1 MTKKQNDRGERRGME
16 KKGEKECQDAAKSMP
31 EEQIRECSSARRG
44 ALLAL
49 QAMRDVWDADDDT
62 IAKLISK
69 GRQLAPEDRAF
80 ILGNLKDYYERADN
94 AIGEGDFYRVDRE
107 RWPDL
112 PEEERLETILKTQS
126 DRAAL
131 LPDLEQGMLLGVMLE
146 RLDVAT
152 RMLTR
157 GMPEEQVMDVI
168 QITAEQLDRLKQYL
182 KNKN

>member
-1 MTKKQNDRGERRGME
+1 MTEKQNDRAERRGLE
-16 KKGEKECQDAAKSMP
+16 KGGEKERQDAAKSMP
-31 EEQIRECSSARRG
+31 EEQIRERSSARRG
-44 ALLAL
+44 TLLAL

-62 IAKLISK
+62 IARLISK
-69 GRQLAPEDRAF
+69 GRQLAPKDRAF
-80 ILGNLKDYYERADN
+80 ILGNLKEYYERADN

-112 PEEERLETILKTQS
+112 PEEERLETILETQS
-126 DRAAL
+126 DRAA
-131 LPDLEQGMLLGVMLE
+131 LPDLEQGMLLGVTLE

-157 GMPEEQVMDVI
+157 GMPEEQIKDVL
-168 QITAEQLDRLKQYL
+168 QLTAEQLDQLKRHL